1 MWDALPADYASTVP
15 RPMDLRTLGERLARG
30 AYATHG
36 DFRDD
41 LALIWANAI
50 RYNEP
55 KVLDPESQAVV
66 ADARQMAAEMEV
78 AWAETCLHLWDRL
91 VCTQVESET
100 AQRRR
105 DDELEHGGGAGRDLS
120 QAAAAGRG
128 RWRRR
133 RRG

>member
-1 MWDALPADYASTVP
+1 
-15 RPMDLRTLGERLARG
+15 MDLRTLGERLARG

-55 KVLDPESQAVV
+55 KVVLDPESQAVV

-91 VCTQVESET
+91 VCTQVESEA

-105 DDELEHGGGAGRDLS
+105 DDELERGKAEYARGIGTQEAAAVLDATFRRLRRAVGGG
-120 QAAAAGRG
+120 
-128 RWRRR
+128 
-133 RRG
+133 